1 MTFVDSNIETDS
13 NHLTTEIKSK
23 HISHFYIRQHISS
36 KLYDVGTFKNI
47 CKNLI
52 KSLKNASWMHSS
64 LHFSTILFSSS

>member
-13 NHLTTEIKSK
+13 NNLNYMYTEIKSK

-52 KSLKNASWMHSS
+52 KSLKNAS
-64 LHFSTILFSSS
+64 